1 MNSIMD
7 RLSYIMNLKV
17 GSLSFFFFFNIMGS
31 NWEFKQGSSQICSRS
46 LMVWR
51 KATEDPGSRMWQ

>member
-7 RLSYIMNLKV
+7 RLSYIMNVKV
-17 GSLSFFFFFNIMGS
+17 GEFEHFFLNIMGS

-51 KATEDPGSRMWQ
+51 KMIEGPGSRMWQ